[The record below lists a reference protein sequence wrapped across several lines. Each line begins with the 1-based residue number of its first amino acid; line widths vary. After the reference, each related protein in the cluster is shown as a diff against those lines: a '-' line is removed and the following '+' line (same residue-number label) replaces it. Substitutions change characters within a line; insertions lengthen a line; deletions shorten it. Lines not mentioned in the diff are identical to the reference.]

1 MEREIALR
9 RYADTVRRINAAI
22 DARDARA
29 HQALTKELDGLRLEA
44 LRAGAGFKD
53 LTEMNGG
60 LKAWPIFS

>member
-29 HQALTKELDGLRLEA
+29 HQALTKELNERRLEA
-44 LRAGAGFKD
+44 LRAGARLND
-53 LTEMNGG
+53 LTKMNGG